1 MKNIRRLDISL
12 TRRPASYR
20 GPRSSEDWTDTFDEL
35 IRDLV
40 ELGSQWNTGIIKLF
54 ATLPDGED
62 DSAVDAFT
70 NGIDGR
76 TIYVDSSLTST
87 STITTYWHDIK
98 ERPKTLK
105 EAFEDIYSYMSEQ
118 ITNIQADL
126 ATASGGLTT
135 DQKSAIGANIFDATA
150 SSSSSSLDGKSENN
164 RLNIIQVASDVYGA
178 TSSLDNDGIANLTY
192 SIQEMLGAVLAA
204 HGGNWADDITLTHS
218 GITVTQSSIDP
229 SAVQDDNFA
238 GIPANTQDD
247 LNQIRTQIKT
257 YAGGASWQTVMP
269 VLYAGGADSL
279 RDLLNSTQGSTAKS
293 ATNPWGYQYDDIGSL
308 TTILDAVKS
317 FTGQDDYTDSSPDYP
332 SSEFVANGDS
342 LEDSVGVLDEV
353 LDWAATPAMVRSGE
367 HFRRLETAF
376 LGSGMTVVHNRAS
389 WPQVEIIQISPDP
402 LVSGM
407 LPFIVKHNS
416 LNEYE
421 LRLVD
426 RNDFVIP
433 SGNIGSGII
442 LSLW

>member
-62 DSAVDAFT
+62 DSTVDAFT

-76 TIYVDSSLTST
+76 TIYVDSSLTS
-87 STITTYWHDIK
+87 SSIVTTYWHDIK

-105 EAFEDIYSYMSEQ
+105 EAFEDIYSYLSEQ

-126 ATASGGLTT
+126 VSASGGLTT
-135 DQKSAIGANIFDATA
+135 DQKSAIGANIFDASS

-164 RLNIIQVASDVYGA
+164 RLNIIQVAGDVYG
-178 TSSLDNDGIANLTY
+178 TSYALDNDGMPNLTY
-192 SIQEMLGAVLAA
+192 SIQQMLGAVLDA

-229 SAVQDDNFA
+229 STVQDDNFV
-238 GIPANTQDD
+238 GIPGDTEDD

-257 YAGGASWQTVMP
+257 YGGGASWQTVMP
-269 VLYAGGADSL
+269 VLYGGGADSL
-279 RDLLNSTQGSTAKS
+279 RDLLNDTKGSTAKS
-293 ATNPWGYQYDDIGSL
+293 ATNPWGYQYDDIGGL
-308 TTILDAVKS
+308 ITILDALKS
-317 FTGQDDYTDSSPDYP
+317 FTGQDNYTDGSPDYP
-332 SSEFVANGDS
+332 STQYIANGDS
-342 LEDSVGVLDEV
+342 LEDSIGVLDEV
-353 LDWAATPAMVRSGE
+353 IDWAATPAMMRSGE
-367 HFRRLETAF
+367 HFRRLETA
-376 LGSGMTVVHNRAS
+376 LMSSGITVTHNRAS

-402 LVSGM
+402 LVSGL

-416 LNEYE
+416 LNEFE

-426 RNDFVIP
+426 RNDFVTP
-433 SGNIGSGII
+433 SGII
-442 LSLW
+442 SSGIVLSCW